1 MSRILLLLF
10 FYSKYM
16 LNFDFRGPDDCFL
29 KMSKLF
35 KIDTIHMQIYY
46 ITEISVVLAVCVII
60 DVTL

>member
-1 MSRILLLLF
+1 
-10 FYSKYM
+10 M

-35 KIDTIHMQIYY
+35 KIDAIHMQIYY